1 MEIPDYRYFGPLG
14 IILKIYFNFW
24 EVATSANNLI
34 QNQNLAPWQMGHC
47 ISIRVGDVRDFPR
60 IKRLPKY
67 ILLLLS
73 VVFINMLI
81 TENHID
87 KITGFK
93 SSYKSEL
100 EQIHFLNNYPSL
112 DFCQLF
118 YSQKSH

>member
-60 IKRLPKY
+60 IERLPKY

-81 TENHID
+81 KEKHID
-87 KITGFK
+87 KITGFNSNPHINLNWSK
-93 SSYKSEL
+93 F
-100 EQIHFLNNYPSL
+100 IFLIITL
-112 DFCQLF
+112 V
-118 YSQKSH
+118 